1 MTKSKEIIM
10 IETKRLRLIPLTYN
24 QLLKYIKT
32 DNSLE
37 QELETME
44 FTRTISPDLKEAME
58 QTILPAVADTNNNY
72 LYSTLWAA
80 ISKEGNKMI
89 GDLCFKGEPNEIGDI
104 EIGYGTYDAFTNNGY
119 MTEAVGGMLK
129 WAAAQPEVKQ
139 VIAVT
144 EKSNIPSYRI
154 LEKNNF
160 IKIFESETMFIWG
173 YKIKQTL

>member
-1 MTKSKEIIM
+1 M
-10 IETKRLRLIPLTYN
+10 IETKRLKLIPLTYD
-24 QLLKYIKT
+24 QLLKYIKA

-37 QELETME
+37 QELKLNE
-44 FTRTISPDLKEAME
+44 FPRTISPELKEALE
-58 QTILPAVADTNNNY
+58 QSILPAVADTKNNF

-80 ISKEGNKMI
+80 ISIEENKMI
-89 GDLCFKGEPNEIGDI
+89 GDLCFKGESNEIGDI

-144 EKSNIPSYRI
+144 EKNNIPSYRI

-160 IKIFESETMFIWG
+160 IKMFESETMFIWG
-173 YKIKQTL
+173 FKIV